1 MAGNIFQIKFACSSR
16 RETLVKK
23 LKSPELSVRRSVCYT
38 YNCIPNWNC
47 LSVIECAVVFNELS
61 VRHLFPPKH
70 ATLRN
75 SKLID
80 RLHSISMLFGRIDRM
95 SHASIYHHPVVTS
108 SSSSSSVTP
117 LRYLTYLAPR
127 QRLKILMMHVR
138 SVRMRWFAASL
149 IGFDYYWHKYTAD
162 TSMNASQ

>member
-117 LRYLTYLAPR
+117 LPNLPCPPT
-127 QRLKILMMHVR
+127 
-138 SVRMRWFAASL
+138 
-149 IGFDYYWHKYTAD
+149 
-162 TSMNASQ
+162 ASQNINDACAVGAHAMICGVVDWVWLLLA